1 MSFLHITSFSIFD
14 KKPSSGSPFSSGKR
28 QSIWR
33 YWISLILAQIL
44 LPPCFIFDQAHPFGQ
59 DSIVWADGASFTGT
73 ASLQEMGLPVLTID
87 QAVHLALER
96 NPALARERAQI
107 AREKALSIQAGE
119 LPDPKL
125 ILGEQYFP
133 LSFNMGQSLL
143 AMTTVGLRQSF
154 SPWGKR
160 ALVQKGFVR
169 EQSASGW
176 NIEDRKLRI
185 VRDVRLAWIEIYRD
199 TRTEILLRS
208 IGLLWQ
214 EAFQSALTRYRQGTG
229 SESDLLSAQFQKD
242 TLLDTRET
250 LRIREEK
257 ERHLLMRLMRT
268 SHSFRISDDE
278 PRLPAPLPESVLL
291 NQINVHPALKSSA
304 EKNAAQAL
312 RIQAAEKDKI
322 PAFSV
327 EGDYNYFMGP
337 SLITATPNLFSVVLT
352 MNLPVRPG
360 ERQDQKIQEE
370 EAALTSFEANHEELK
385 QKLAEDIRDT
395 EASYRHLSH
404 RAVFFDHRLLPE
416 AHRNAEAALNAYST
430 GTVPMERVLETMKK
444 VEETELQALDLRMDR
459 MKEMAELDYL
469 KGRLQGGSHE
479 Q

>member
-1 MSFLHITSFSIFD
+1 MSFLHIRSFSNIS
-14 KKPSSGSPFSSGKR
+14 KEPSLIPPFPSGKTQFLWKHR
-28 QSIWR
+28 IF
-33 YWISLILAQIL
+33 LTLAQIL
-44 LPPCFIFDQAHPFGQ
+44 ILLCFIFDQAHPFGQ
-59 DSIVWADGASFTGT
+59 DSIVWAEGASFSGT

-96 NPALARERAQI
+96 NPALARKRAQI
-107 AREKALSIQAGE
+107 AREEALSIQAGE

-125 ILGEQYFP
+125 IMGEQYFP
-133 LSFNMGQSLL
+133 VSFNMGQSLL

-169 EQSASGW
+169 EQTASRW
-176 NIEDRKLRI
+176 NLEDQKLRL

-214 EAFQSALTRYRQGTG
+214 EAFQAALTRYRQGTG

-242 TLLDTRET
+242 TLLDTKET
-250 LRIREEK
+250 LSIRGEK

-268 SHSFRISDDE
+268 SHPFRISEDE
-278 PRLPAPLPESVLL
+278 PKFPAPLPESVLL

-312 RIQAAEKDKI
+312 RVQGAIKDKI

-370 EAALTSFEANHEELK
+370 EAVLNSFRAQREELK

-416 AHRNAEAALNAYST
+416 AHRNAEAALSAYST
-430 GTVPMERVLETMKK
+430 GTVNMERVLETMKK
-444 VEETELQALDLRMDR
+444 VEETELLALNLRMAR